1 MKGMFVK
8 DMEIMRG
15 NMKTFI
21 GVYIIAIFCF
31 LSTSAGPSFLISY
44 VSVLAAVM
52 ALNTI
57 ASDDMD
63 NGMPYIFTFPISRK
77 EYVKEK
83 YLLGAGMV
91 TVLWA
96 VAVAIAIGVNASGYR
111 MVSWEELIVSAA
123 VGLFLA
129 VFANAVV
136 FPVQLKYGSS
146 TGRLVLFVLVF
157 GIMAVGWIGVEL
169 CQKMKVDFSGLKNL
183 GLRIWNLGI
192 PVCLAMLF
200 VLMLL
205 MLLISCTISIKIMEK
220 KEY

>member
-1 MKGMFVK
+1 MEKQFEKPMKWYKFV
-8 DMEIMRG
+8 IY
-15 NMKTFI
+15 FQLF
-21 GVYIIAIFCF
+21 A
-31 LSTSAGPSFLISY
+31 
-44 VSVLAAVM
+44 AAVF
-52 ALNTI
+52 N
-57 ASDDMD
+57 
-63 NGMPYIFTFPISRK
+63 
-77 EYVKEK
+77 V
-83 YLLGAGMV
+83 GAGIIFF
-91 TVLWA
+91 TGSHYGLDSFELKLFYGVLSNLKTLD
-96 VAVAIAIGVNASGYR
+96 ICMG
-111 MVSWEELIVSAA
+111 IVSI
-123 VGLFLA
+123 FLA

-146 TGRLVLFVLVF
+146 TGRLVLLVLVF

-205 MLLISCTISIKIMEK
+205 MFLISCTISIKIMEK

>member
-15 NMKTFI
+15 NMKAFI

-31 LSTSAGPSFLISY
+31 LGTSAGPSFLISY

-111 MVSWEELIVSAA
+111 KVSWEELIASAA
-123 VGLFLA
+123 AGLFLA

-146 TGRLVLFVLVF
+146 TGRLVLLVLVF

-205 MLLISCTISIKIMEK
+205 MFLISCTISIKIMEK